1 MFNTEI
7 GGSINDL
14 EDVYYDDFYD
24 DFYDDGEDED
34 VDYDEPDSLEWPK
47 RFDDY
52 LD

>member
-1 MFNTEI
+1 MFNIEI

-24 DFYDDGEDED
+24 DGEDED
-34 VDYDEPDSLEWPK
+34 VGYDEPDSLEWPE